1 MALTYTSY
9 LKTEELLELQELKSS
24 PAQHDELLFIIIH
37 QTYELWFKQILHEID
52 LLREELEAGKP
63 WAALKTMRRILV
75 IMKTLV
81 GQNDILET
89 MTPLSFSSFRK
100 FLESASGFQ
109 SVQFR
114 ELEILL
120 GMRHKR
126 MFSLHEADSAAFK
139 QLTKRTEES
148 TIWESFITLLQKMG
162 YKVEAPKREN
172 ESGLIF
178 NPSQEMQDV
187 IYEIMNDKSE
197 IGLLCEALV
206 DFDEGLQEWRYRHV
220 KMVERTIGN
229 KMGTGGSDG
238 VQYLKNTLFNAV
250 FPDLWEVTTR
260 F

>member
-9 LKTEELLELQELKSS
+9 LKVDELLELQELKSN
-24 PAQHDELLFIIIH
+24 PPQHDEMLFIIIH

-52 LLREELEAGKP
+52 LLKNQFETGKS
-63 WAALKTMRRILV
+63 WAAIKTLRRILV

-89 MTPLSFSSFRK
+89 MTPLSFASFRK

-120 GMRHKR
+120 GLRHKR
-126 MFSLHEADSAAFK
+126 MFSLHEEHSVAYQTLK
-139 QLTKRTEES
+139 KRSEES
-148 TIWESFITLLQKMG
+148 TIWESFIKFLQQKG
-162 YKVEAPKREN
+162 YDVPSPVRVN

-178 NPSQEMQDV
+178 NPSRETQDV
-187 IYEIMNDKSE
+187 IFTILQENDE
-197 IGLLCEALV
+197 IGLLCELLV

-238 VQYLKNTLFNAV
+238 VKYLKNTLHQFV
-250 FPDLWEVTTR
+250 FPDLWEVRTR

>member
-1 MALTYTSY
+1 MSLTYTSY
-9 LKTEELLELQELKSS
+9 LKTDELLSLQERKSN
-24 PAQHDELLFIIIH
+24 PPQHDELLFIIIH

-52 LLREELEAGKP
+52 LLRIEMESGKP

-75 IMKTLV
+75 IMKTVV

-89 MTPLSFSSFRK
+89 MTPLSFASFRK

-114 ELEILL
+114 ELELLL
-120 GMRHKR
+120 GLRHKR
-126 MFSLHEADSAAFK
+126 MFSLHQQDSAAYK
-139 QLTKRTEES
+139 QLTTRAEES
-148 TIWESFITLLQKMG
+148 TIWESFISMLQKMG
-162 YKVEAPKREN
+162 YSIPTPARVN
-172 ESGLIF
+172 ESGLLF
-178 NPSQEMQDV
+178 NPDKETQDY
-187 IYEIMNDKSE
+187 IYSILTNNSE
-197 IGLLCEALV
+197 VGLLCEALV

-238 VQYLKNTLFNAV
+238 VGYLKATLFQPV
-250 FPDLWEVTTR
+250 FPDLWEVRTR

>member
-52 LLREELEAGKP
+52 LLRVEMEAGHP

-100 FLESASGFQ
+100 YLESASGFQ

-114 ELEILL
+114 ELEIVL
-120 GMRHKR
+120 GMRHNR
-126 MFSLHEADSAAFK
+126 MFSLHEADSLAYK
-139 QLTKRTEES
+139 KLTLRIEES
-148 TIWESFITLLQKMG
+148 TIWESFIKLLQKMG

-172 ESGLIF
+172 ESGLMF
-178 NPSQEMQDV
+178 NPSKEMQDV
-187 IYEIMNDKSE
+187 IYDIMKEKNEIA
-197 IGLLCEALV
+197 LLCESLV

-250 FPDLWEVTTR
+250 FPDLWEVRTR

>member
-1 MALTYTSY
+1 
-9 LKTEELLELQELKSS
+9 
-24 PAQHDELLFIIIH
+24 
-37 QTYELWFKQILHEID
+37 
-52 LLREELEAGKP
+52 
-63 WAALKTMRRILV
+63 
-75 IMKTLV
+75 
-81 GQNDILET
+81 

-126 MFSLHEADSAAFK
+126 MFSLHEADSSAFK

-250 FPDLWEVTTR
+250 FPDLWEVRTR

>member
-9 LKTEELLELQELKSS
+9 LKTEELLELQELKSN

-52 LLREELEAGKP
+52 LLKTEMESGKP

-89 MTPLSFSSFRK
+89 MTPLSFASFRK

-114 ELEILL
+114 ELELLL
-120 GMRHKR
+120 GLRHKR
-126 MFSLHEADSAAFK
+126 MFSLHQQDSLAFK
-139 QLTKRTEES
+139 QLKKRDEEF
-148 TIWESFITLLQKMG
+148 TIWESFIKMLQQLG
-162 YKVEAPKREN
+162 VAVPTPAREN
-172 ESGLIF
+172 ESGLLF
-178 NPSQEMQDV
+178 NPSSETQDV
-187 IYEIMNDKSE
+187 IYTILSENNE
-197 IGLLCEALV
+197 IGLLCESLV

-238 VQYLKNTLFNAV
+238 VGYLKNTLFQPV
-250 FPDLWEVTTR
+250 FPDLWEVRTR